1 MDRLNTLLK
10 TCLEG
15 YTGRALNGY
24 SYLTSSAD
32 DRKHSIISVG
42 QLPDKRIIDASLIV
56 HVIGDRIVIE
66 RDVNDRPLGFI
77 RPSTFMDR
85 CLLRGFYTVV
95 FLNNLAF

>member
-32 DRKHSIISVG
+32 DRKHTVISVG
-42 QLPDKRIIDASLIV
+42 QLPDKRIVDASLIV
-56 HVIGDRIVIE
+56 HIVGNRIVIE
-66 RDVNDRPLGFI
+66 RDVNDRPLVDALQQAGVERQQI
-77 RPSTFMDR
+77 I
-85 CLLRGFYTVV
+85 
-95 FLNNLAF
+95 LAYAGEPVDEPVA